1 MPYFGEFSMSY
12 IDRANKVSTQRVQGA
27 QLTAGNI
34 VSQTTNSSTLETA
47 TSAMSL
53 GTFKRS
59 SLGNINAANAPVA
72 PTNVNANRGSKFAV
86 TYVDSAGYYYTTQ
99 VPVAD
104 FAAATYL
111 PNTEDVDLTISPTA
125 QVTAYVAAFQAY
137 VISARQNTVT
147 ITKIRA
153 IGRHFGS

>member
-1 MPYFGEFSMSY
+1 MPFFGEFSMSY
-12 IDRANKVSTQRVQGA
+12 IDRAGKTSTQRVQGI

-34 VSQTTNSSTLETA
+34 ASQETESSALETA
-47 TSAMSL
+47 TTAMSL

-59 SLGNINAANAPVA
+59 SLGNINAANAPA
-72 PTNVNANRGSKFAV
+72 PPTNVNANRGSKFAV

-99 VPVAD
+99 LPVAD

-111 PNTEDVDLTISPTA
+111 PNTEDVDLTIAPTA
-125 QVTAYVAAFQAY
+125 AVVNYVAAFQAY
-137 VISARQNTVT
+137 VISARQNTVAV
-147 ITKIRA
+147 TKIRA